1 MVTLEALDKK
11 SQLLID
17 EIKVQRKKRNAVI
30 LAHNYQ
36 LPIIQDVADFVGDS
50 LGLSQQAAKTD
61 ADTIVFCGVHFMAET
76 AAILCPTKRVLIPDL
91 EAGCS
96 LAASINIDE
105 LRQWKSEHPN
115 ALVVS
120 YVNTTAEIKAES
132 DYCCTSGNA
141 LKVVESIP
149 EDREI
154 LFLPDMFL
162 GSWVQ
167 KMTGRKNMHIWM
179 GECHVHAS
187 VHPRV
192 IDEKMSEHPDA
203 ELLIHPE
210 CGCLTPYLDRV
221 ARAAQNSS
229 GNGNGNRHSQAN
241 ADDHRQSS
249 SARGA
254 VATAVD
260 TTKQLRDDTTGGDLL
275 KVASTEGMITRA
287 RSSSAQKFIVA
298 TEVGILHRLQK
309 ENPEKEFLPISSEMS
324 CQFMKMITLEKL
336 HRSLVEDVYHV
347 TVPEETANKALGAIQ
362 RMISI
367 F

>member
-1 MVTLEALDKK
+1 MLGLRKESTFEAKCMIINEAPAPTRE
-11 SQLLID
+11 SLLVEID
-17 EIKVQRKKRNAVI
+17 RLRKQRNAVI

-36 LPIIQDVADFVGDS
+36 IPIIQDVADFVGDS

-61 ADTIVFCGVHFMAET
+61 ADVIIFCGVHFMAET
-76 AAILCPTKRVLIPDL
+76 AAILCPQKRVLIPDL

-96 LAASINIDE
+96 LAASINLKQLQE
-105 LRQWKSEHPN
+105 WKEEHPGSI
-115 ALVVS
+115 VVS
-120 YVNTTAEIKAES
+120 YVNTSAEIKAES

-141 LKVVESIP
+141 LKIVQSIP

-154 LFLPDMFL
+154 LFLPDVFL
-162 GSWVQ
+162 GSWV
-167 KMTGRKNMHIWM
+167 KKVTGRQNMHLWM

-187 VHPRV
+187 VHPSK

-221 ARAAQNSS
+221 VRAS
-229 GNGNGNRHSQAN
+229 
-241 ADDHRQSS
+241 D
-249 SARGA
+249 
-254 VATAVD
+254 
-260 TTKQLRDDTTGGDLL
+260 GDPI
-275 KVASTEGMITRA
+275 KIASTEGMIKRA
-287 RSSSAQKFIVA
+287 CQSSASKFVVA
-298 TEVGILHRLQK
+298 TEIGILHRLQK
-309 ENPEKEFLPISSEMS
+309 ENPDKEFLPISSEMS

-336 HRSLVEDVYHV
+336 HRSLSEDVFHV
-347 TVPEETANKALGAIQ
+347 TVAEETARKALKSIE